1 MFRGLFSRC
10 FESDSEGYE
19 DDDSDEEISFFS
31 KLWRSS
37 SGRELPSPSRRVA
50 DQVKACTPRR
60 RPVLSR
66 GAPKAC
72 AAALVLMGI
81 TSFAAISFAQKSQSS
96 QSAKDQ
102 RPVGMTA
109 REVVA
114 SEQLLST
121 ASRAMLKTLKQEE
134 TWGASLR
141 AIPEAQIELVEQM
154 VKDAFANISI
164 ALQKAQMAEELDS
177 FSLTEGQLEAMLNT
191 IEHMADPRVQEIGS
205 SVAKAL
211 KLYFEI
217 EGPNAG
223 KEGMKLHLLQAL
235 QPEINEIRSL
245 WRQVKMGS
253 LHGPGLGWG
262 VSVDPSRLFLVRSYN
277 PFERY
282 DSFKSISLCQTL
294 QLCVMEGSHEEAR
307 MVLLQMEALLTTF
320 GMHLEVEK
328 ALASP
333 KPTTSF
339 LAMLMACQRV
349 KSDDL
354 EAFQRMSCAMR
365 YASTGLDV
373 MSSIRGSAFS

>member
-1 MFRGLFSRC
+1 MFRGLF

-19 DDDSDEEISFFS
+19 DDSDEEVSFFS
-31 KLWRSS
+31 KFWRS
-37 SGRELPSPSRRVA
+37 SGRELPSPRRVA

-81 TSFAAISFAQKSQSS
+81 TSFAAISLAQKSQSS

-109 REVVA
+109 REVVV

-141 AIPEAQIELVEQM
+141 AVPEAQIELVEQM

-177 FSLTEGQLEAMLNT
+177 FSLTEGQLKAMLNT

-211 KLYFEI
+211 QLYFEI

-282 DSFKSISLCQTL
+282 DSFKSVSLCDTL

-320 GMHLEVEK
+320 GMHLEVKK

-333 KPTTSF
+333 STTSF